1 MKLLFFVGAVTWAA
15 SFASAACADETEPK
29 ERFVPWFKERVTIQ
43 GGGWF
48 NFPDTDMRINPA
60 VGPEQSLDFESDLG
74 LDDFNLVPWVRAS
87 LRFFNRNRIIV
98 EYSESNRSGKR
109 VLAEDIDIN
118 GDGTPIPGGV
128 DTSSFYDLRYIR
140 TAYAFSVI
148 KRERLDIAITAGVH
162 FLDIELGV
170 SAAAVGRETVDD
182 ETDFSAPLP
191 NVGMEGGWALN
202 DRVAFSGGF
211 SWLQVSTG
219 GLGGG
224 IWTGGLGVGVNIF
237 RNFAV
242 GVRYQFLELNAD
254 KKKGSG
260 TKIAV
265 KDFSHGPVI
274 FGALRF

>member
-1 MKLLFFVGAVTWAA
+1 MLVISALMWVSTSA
-15 SFASAACADETEPK
+15 SVARADSEEPK
-29 ERFVPWFKERVTIQ
+29 ERFVPWFQERVSIQ

-48 NFPDTDMRINPA
+48 NFPDTDMSINPA
-60 VGPEQSLDFESDLG
+60 VGPKQRLDFESDLG

-87 LRFFNRNRIIV
+87 LRFFNRNRIIL

-128 DTSSFYDLRYIR
+128 DTRSFYDLRYIR

-148 KRERLDIAITAGVH
+148 KRERLELAITAGVH
-162 FLDIELGV
+162 FLDIELGI
-170 SAAAVGRETVDD
+170 SAAAAGRETVDD

-202 DRVAFSGGF
+202 DRVAFNGGF

-242 GVRYQFLELNAD
+242 GLRYQFLELNAD
-254 KKKGSG
+254 KKKSSG

-265 KDFSHGPVI
+265 NDFSHGPVI